1 MLYAKYGM
9 VFRDLRSQKNY
20 SLSTLEL
27 LSGVSKATISQFENG
42 KSLVSFDKLEALLE
56 CMNLTILDY
65 SLLVNNG
72 IPEYFIVQFQEIT
85 TAFFAKDTQK
95 LKEIYEKN
103 LEYDEETT
111 YLIAISAKATFTTLS
126 HEEKKEVETLLSKSP
141 LWGLYEFYILIHTI
155 DQLSVDLVWEL
166 IQNFFNEPRMFVYL
180 KQLREYR
187 ALLINV
193 LIKAI
198 PNFIEHGNEN
208 ASSYTLDCLYSLFI
222 ESDLTSKVFW
232 HLLKGCH
239 TYIFESK
246 ERGEIVIEECLA
258 WMTRIGARKLSNVAS
273 ERIELLK
280 QRAKIVMIKNS
291 TNKN

>member
-1 MLYAKYGM
+1 M
-9 VFRDLRSQKNY
+9 VFRDLRTQKNF

-72 IPEYFIVQFQEIT
+72 IPEYFIVQFQDIT
-85 TAFFAKDTQK
+85 KAFFEKDMHK

-126 HEEKKEVETLLSKSP
+126 CGEIKEVESLLSTSP

-155 DQLSVDLVWEL
+155 DQLSVDLVWNL
-166 IQNFFNEPRMFVYL
+166 IQKFFNEPRRFVYL

-198 PNFIEHGNEN
+198 PNFIEQFNEK
-208 ASSYTLDCLYSLFI
+208 ASTYTLDYLHSLFL

-232 HLLKGCH
+232 HLLGGCH
-239 TYIFESK
+239 IYIFDSK
-246 ERGEIVIEECLA
+246 ERGEAVIDECLA

-280 QRAKIVMIKNS
+280 QRTNIEVLEKFI
-291 TNKN
+291 NKN